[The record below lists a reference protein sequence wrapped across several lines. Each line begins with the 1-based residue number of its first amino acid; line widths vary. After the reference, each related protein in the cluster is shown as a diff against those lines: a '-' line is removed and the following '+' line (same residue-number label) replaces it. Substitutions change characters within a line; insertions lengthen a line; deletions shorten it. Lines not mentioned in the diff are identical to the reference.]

1 MTQRKRI
8 EEEEEKKRKSFKN
21 LFINIVEKRW
31 TIKNNKQ

>member
-1 MTQRKRI
+1 MTQRKRR
-8 EEEEEKKRKSFKN
+8 EEEKKEKRKSFKN